1 MTLVDLTQLVTETAG
16 TKYQNLHSMSV
27 AELAHAM
34 NENDQMVA
42 TAVNREMKTIV
53 SAIEQ
58 IVPRMKLGGRIIY
71 IGAGTSGRLGV
82 LDASECPP
90 TFNARPDQVMGIIAG
105 GDGALRKSVEG
116 AEDDAQMAISD
127 LTKLDLSAADTV
139 VGIAASG
146 RTPYVIAGLDY
157 ARSRG
162 ALAVGLAC
170 NKGTEV
176 GRRADIGIEIDCGP
190 ELIMGS
196 TRMKSGTATKM
207 VLNMIS
213 TIVMVRLG
221 KVYKNYMVDMQTS
234 NAKLQTRSVN
244 MISAI
249 LDIDKETALNGL
261 LKANGNVRKALIM
274 LANNVSLERAE
285 EMLTTTSNDLSY
297 LLNGHRNG

>member
-1 MTLVDLTQLVTETAG
+1 MTLVDLTQLVTEQAG

-34 NENDQMVA
+34 NENDQAVA
-42 TAVNREMKTIV
+42 DAVNREMITIV

-58 IVPRMKLGGRIIY
+58 IVPRMKMGGRLVY
-71 IGAGTSGRLGV
+71 VGAGTSGRLGV

-90 TFNARPDQVMGIIAG
+90 TFNAKPDQVIGIIAG
-105 GDGALRKSVEG
+105 GDTALRTSIEG
-116 AEDDAQMAISD
+116 AEDDAELAIAE

-146 RTPYVIAGLDY
+146 RTPYAIAAMDY

-162 ALAVGLAC
+162 ALAIGLAC
-170 NKGTEV
+170 NKGTEL

-190 ELIMGS
+190 ELLAGS

-213 TIVMVRLG
+213 TIAMVRLG
-221 KVYKNYMVDMQTS
+221 KVYKNFMVDVQNS
-234 NAKLQTRSVN
+234 NIKLQTRSVN
-244 MISAI
+244 MICTI
-249 LDIDKETALNGL
+249 LDVDASTALTALNDAKGS
-261 LKANGNVRKALIM
+261 VRKALVM
-274 LANNVSLERAE
+274 LANDVSLERAE
-285 EMLTTTSNDLSY
+285 EMLATTSNDLTY
-297 LLNGHRNG
+297 LLNGHQNG

>member
-1 MTLVDLTQLVTETAG
+1 MTLVDLTALVTEQAG

-27 AELAHAM
+27 DELAHAM
-34 NENDQMVA
+34 NENDQGVA
-42 TAVNREMKTIV
+42 TAVNRELKTIV

-58 IVPRMKLGGRIIY
+58 IVPRMKLGGRLIY

-90 TFNARPDQVMGIIAG
+90 TFNASPNQVIGIIAG
-105 GDGALRKSVEG
+105 GDGALRTSVEG
-116 AEDDAQMAISD
+116 AEDSPDMAVAA
-127 LTKLDLSAADTV
+127 LEKLDISAADTV

-146 RTPYVIAGLDY
+146 RTPYVIAAMDY

-170 NKGTEV
+170 NKGTEL

-190 ELIMGS
+190 ELLAGS

-213 TIVMVRLG
+213 TIAMVRLG
-221 KVYKNYMVDMQTS
+221 KVYKNYMVDVQNS
-234 NAKLQTRSVN
+234 NIKLQTRSVN
-244 MISAI
+244 MICSI
-249 LDIDKETALNGL
+249 LNVDADTALTALNA
-261 LKANGNVRKALIM
+261 ANGSVRKALVM
-274 LANNVSLERAE
+274 LANDVSLAKAE
-285 EMLTTTSNDLSY
+285 EMLTSTSNDLTY
-297 LLNGHRNG
+297 LLNGHAHG

>member
-1 MTLVDLTQLVTETAG
+1 MTLVDLTQLITETAG

-116 AEDDAQMAISD
+116 AEDNAEMAVAD

-146 RTPYVIAGLDY
+146 RTPYVIAGMDF

-170 NKGTEV
+170 NKGTEL

-190 ELIMGS
+190 ELLMGS

-221 KVYKNYMVDMQTS
+221 KVYKNYMVDMQTT
-234 NAKLQTRSVN
+234 NGKLQTRSVN

-249 LDIDKETALNGL
+249 LDVDKETALDGL
-261 LKANGNVRKALIM
+261 LNANGNVRKALVM

-285 EMLTTTSNDLSY
+285 EMLATTSNDLGY
-297 LLNGHRNG
+297 LLNGHQNG